1 MSAFNVEFENRSG
14 ELARLCEAMAARGV
28 NIVVCGAA
36 HGGTGTVAFIADD
49 ERGARDALEGADIE
63 YNERPAL
70 TIRMENVAGAGAK
83 AFRKLADAGVNIDLL
98 LPVRVSAEEF
108 LGVVCAE
115 NLEAAASALGDQ
127 VVGDRGVLANASP
140 GRRHPPGERSLSGSM
155 GTMCCMNSTSSMEL

>member
-1 MSAFNVEFENRSG
+1 MSAFTVEFENRSG

-36 HGGTGTVAFIADD
+36 HGGTCTVAFIADD

-98 LPVRVSAEEF
+98 VPVRVSAEEF
-108 LGVVCAE
+108 LAVICAE

-127 VVGDRGVLANASP
+127 VVGD
-140 GRRHPPGERSLSGSM
+140 
-155 GTMCCMNSTSSMEL
+155 